1 MCLLNILQKL
11 KNDLDFEIVIAHINH
26 GLREKAIDDEN
37 FVKNYA
43 ELNQIPIYIK
53 RAKVGEI
60 AKSQNK
66 GLEETG
72 RQVRYD
78 FFEEVA
84 KKIGASKIA
93 IAHNS
98 NDNVETIFMNV
109 LRGSG
114 INGLRGIEPIRNK
127 RYIRPLIEC
136 SREEIEYYCEKNGLN
151 PRIDETNKENNY
163 TRNKIRNICIPY
175 LKQEF
180 NPNII
185 KSINRLA
192 ETAREESKFIE
203 EIVAKR
209 YQELLIKE
217 DNRKEIILN
226 LKEFNKLPLVIK
238 RRMVIYIIYKLCGS
252 TRGIQKIHID
262 DIIKMCENNIGN
274 KYLTPQKGIKAMLKN
289 KKIYFQLETNLP

>member
-1 MCLLNILQKL
+1 M
-11 KNDLDFEIVIAHINH
+11 VVAHINH
-26 GLREKAIDDEN
+26 GLRRQAIDDEN
-37 FVKNYA
+37 FVKQYA
-43 ELNQIPIYIK
+43 EANQIPIYIK
-53 RAKVGEI
+53 KAKVGEI
-60 AKSQNK
+60 AKEENR

-72 RQVRYD
+72 RKVRYD

-84 KKIGASKIA
+84 EKIGANKIA

-98 NDNVETIFMNV
+98 NDNVETILMNV

-114 INGLRGIEPIRNK
+114 INGLRGIEPIRND

-136 SREEIEYYCEKNGLN
+136 SREEIENYCEQYKLN
-151 PRIDETNKENNY
+151 PRIDETNKENDY

-185 KSINRLA
+185 ESINRLS

-203 EIVAKR
+203 KIVEEKYR
-209 YQELLIKE
+209 ELLIKE
-217 DNRKEIILN
+217 EAKKEIVLN
-226 LKEFNKLPLVIK
+226 LKEFNKISIVIK
-238 RRMVIYIIYKLCGS
+238 RRMILYVINKLCGS
-252 TRGIQKIHID
+252 ARGIQKIHIE
-262 DIIKMCENNIGN
+262 DILKLCQNNIGN
-274 KYLTPQKGIKAMLKN
+274 KYLTPQKGIKILVKN

>member
-84 KKIGASKIA
+84 KEIGASKIA

-136 SREEIEYYCEKNGLN
+136 SREEIEYYCEKNELN

-203 EIVAKR
+203 EIVEKR

-217 DNRKEIILN
+217 DNRNEIILN

>member
-136 SREEIEYYCEKNGLN
+136 SREEIEYYCEKNELN